1 MKFTSIKSELL
12 DPSYGEQGIV
22 HPDPDVVAINASIVS
37 VKHDKWR
44 LCVGET
50 RIGEAMGYA
59 LMRIDHNGKLDT
71 TFGKGGLTTGTF
83 KEGFN
88 STAGGIHLHGE
99 HIIITGLY
107 HDPSTNLHFPALAR
121 FTANGQLDTRFGS
134 HGHKVIELPPAPPKS
149 STNPT
154 TKPAAAPTLTSISS
168 ADGVFVTY
176 QYPWS
181 LSVLMKFNFDG
192 DYDTSFNKV
201 GYKFLTPPLCSESSG
216 RVCLIT
222 GRKIYVCGFTT
233 INGDSGP
240 YILCLKDTGLEDGEF
255 CANGYLLSEL
265 ASGLYFHDLDTLND
279 EGSIVCIASE
289 GLQKGYLTAF
299 TRSGSKIPGFGG
311 ATDFGGEGGQ
321 WTSGYVNR
329 SLEKI
334 ITTGSTLGGEEAD
347 VVVGRFNLDG
357 TPDTAFGENRGWG
370 RIALGDSVEVAWS
383 SSAEVNGKTII
394 CGIDFESGRARLG
407 FLLRCNT
414 DS

>member
-1 MKFTSIKSELL
+1 MKFTPIKSKIL
-12 DPSYGEQGIV
+12 DPSYGEQGIAY
-22 HPDPDVVAINASIVS
+22 PDLNLVEINASIVS
-37 VKHDKWR
+37 AKHDKWR
-44 LCVGET
+44 LCVGQI
-50 RIGEAMGYA
+50 RIGDALGYA

-71 TFGKGGLTTGTF
+71 TFGKGGLATGTF
-83 KEGFN
+83 KEGSN
-88 STAGGIHLHGE
+88 SSSAGIHLHGE
-99 HIIITGLY
+99 HIIITGSY
-107 HDPSTNLHFPALAR
+107 RDPSTDLVFPAMAR

-134 HGHKVIELPPAPPKS
+134 HGHKIIKLPSPPQKS
-149 STNPT
+149 STNPAAA
-154 TKPAAAPTLTSISS
+154 PAPAPTLTSISS

-181 LSVLMKFNFDG
+181 HSVLMKFNFDG
-192 DYDTSFNKV
+192 DYDTSFNKD
-201 GYKFLTPPLCSESSG
+201 GYKFLTPPQSSESSG

-222 GRKIYVCGFTT
+222 GRKIYVCGITT
-233 INGDSGP
+233 IKDDSGP
-240 YILCLKDTGLEDGEF
+240 YIVCLKDTGLEDGEF
-255 CANGYLLSEL
+255 GANGYLLSEL

-279 EGSIVCIASE
+279 EGSIVCIASV

-311 ATDFGGEGGQ
+311 TTEFGGEGGQ

-334 ITTGSTLGGEEAD
+334 ITSGSTLGGEEAD

-370 RIALGDSVEVAWS
+370 RIALGDSMDIAVR
-383 SSAEVNGKTII
+383 SSAEVTGKTII
-394 CGIDFESGRARLG
+394 CGTDFESGRARVG